1 MSVEKTLSIIKPDAV
16 KRDLTGKIIAMFEE
30 KGLRV
35 VAQKKIWLSKEQ
47 AGSFYD
53 VHRDRPFFGELCEFM
68 SSGPIVVQVLEGN
81 SAIELN
87 REIMGAT
94 NPDQAEAGTI
104 RKEFALSM
112 TENSAHGSDSPE
124 TAREE
129 ISFFFS
135 GLEILQFCRPF
146 RVSVNNTFLPFS
158 LRNSLKTLL
167 YKRCSWGNKSSSI
180 FFAVLFSAI
189 SIITCPSMGP

>member
-135 GLEILQFCRPF
+135 GLEILQF
-146 RVSVNNTFLPFS
+146 
-158 LRNSLKTLL
+158 
-167 YKRCSWGNKSSSI
+167 
-180 FFAVLFSAI
+180 
-189 SIITCPSMGP
+189 

>member
-53 VHRDRPFFGELCEFM
+53 IHRDRPFFDELCEFM
-68 SSGPIVVQVLEGN
+68 SSGPIVVQVLQGN
-81 SAIELN
+81 NAIELN

-94 NPDQAEAGTI
+94 NPEQAETGTI

-129 ISFFFS
+129 IGFFFS
-135 GLEILQFCRPF
+135 GLEILQF
-146 RVSVNNTFLPFS
+146 
-158 LRNSLKTLL
+158 
-167 YKRCSWGNKSSSI
+167 
-180 FFAVLFSAI
+180 
-189 SIITCPSMGP
+189 

>member
-1 MSVEKTLSIIKPDAV
+1 MSLEKTLSIIKPDAV

-35 VAQKKIWLSKEQ
+35 VAQKKIWLSKAQ

-135 GLEILQFCRPF
+135 GLEILQF
-146 RVSVNNTFLPFS
+146 
-158 LRNSLKTLL
+158 
-167 YKRCSWGNKSSSI
+167 
-180 FFAVLFSAI
+180 
-189 SIITCPSMGP
+189 

>member
-53 VHRDRPFFGELCEFM
+53 IHRDRPFFGELCEFM
-68 SSGPIVVQVLEGN
+68 SSGPIVAQVLQGN
-81 SAIELN
+81 NAIELN

-94 NPDQAEAGTI
+94 NPEQAEAGTI

-112 TENSAHGSDSPE
+112 TDNSAHGSDSPE

-135 GLEILQFCRPF
+135 GLEIIQF
-146 RVSVNNTFLPFS
+146 
-158 LRNSLKTLL
+158 
-167 YKRCSWGNKSSSI
+167 
-180 FFAVLFSAI
+180 
-189 SIITCPSMGP
+189 

>member
-53 VHRDRPFFGELCEFM
+53 IHRDRPFFGELCEFM
-68 SSGPIVVQVLEGN
+68 SSGPIVAQVLQGDN
-81 SAIELN
+81 AIELN

-94 NPDQAEAGTI
+94 NPEQAEAGTI

-124 TAREE
+124 TAKEE

-135 GLEILQFCRPF
+135 GLEILQF
-146 RVSVNNTFLPFS
+146 
-158 LRNSLKTLL
+158 
-167 YKRCSWGNKSSSI
+167 
-180 FFAVLFSAI
+180 
-189 SIITCPSMGP
+189 

>member
-1 MSVEKTLSIIKPDAV
+1 MSLEKTLSIIKPDAV

-53 VHRDRPFFGELCEFM
+53 IHRDRPFFGELCEFM
-68 SSGPIVVQVLEGN
+68 SSGPIVAQVLQGN
-81 SAIELN
+81 NAIELN

-94 NPDQAEAGTI
+94 NPEQAEAGTI

-135 GLEILQFCRPF
+135 GLEILQF
-146 RVSVNNTFLPFS
+146 
-158 LRNSLKTLL
+158 
-167 YKRCSWGNKSSSI
+167 
-180 FFAVLFSAI
+180 
-189 SIITCPSMGP
+189 

>member
-1 MSVEKTLSIIKPDAV
+1 MSLEKTLSIIKPDAV

-81 SAIELN
+81 SAIEIN

-94 NPDQAEAGTI
+94 NPDQAESGTI

-135 GLEILQFCRPF
+135 GLEILQF
-146 RVSVNNTFLPFS
+146 
-158 LRNSLKTLL
+158 
-167 YKRCSWGNKSSSI
+167 
-180 FFAVLFSAI
+180 
-189 SIITCPSMGP
+189 

>member
-1 MSVEKTLSIIKPDAV
+1 MSVENTLSIIKPDAV

-53 VHRDRPFFGELCEFM
+53 IHRDRPFFGELCEFM
-68 SSGPIVVQVLEGN
+68 SSGPIVVQVLQGN

-94 NPDQAEAGTI
+94 NPEQAEAGTI

-112 TENSAHGSDSPE
+112 TENSAHGSDSTE

-135 GLEILQFCRPF
+135 GLEILQF
-146 RVSVNNTFLPFS
+146 
-158 LRNSLKTLL
+158 
-167 YKRCSWGNKSSSI
+167 
-180 FFAVLFSAI
+180 
-189 SIITCPSMGP
+189 

>member
-1 MSVEKTLSIIKPDAV
+1 MSFEKTLSIIKPDAV

-47 AGSFYD
+47 AGSFYNI
-53 VHRDRPFFGELCEFM
+53 HRDRPFFGELCEFM

-135 GLEILQFCRPF
+135 GLEILQF
-146 RVSVNNTFLPFS
+146 
-158 LRNSLKTLL
+158 
-167 YKRCSWGNKSSSI
+167 
-180 FFAVLFSAI
+180 
-189 SIITCPSMGP
+189 

>member
-1 MSVEKTLSIIKPDAV
+1 MSVENTLSIIKPDAV

-30 KGLRV
+30 NQLRI
-35 VAQKKIWLSKEQ
+35 VAQKKIWLSKAQ
-47 AGSFYD
+47 AGSFYA
-53 VHRDRPFFGELCEFM
+53 VHKDRPFFDELCEFM
-68 SSGPIVVQVLEGN
+68 SSGPIVVQVLRGTN
-81 SAIELN
+81 AIEKN

-94 NPDQAEAGTI
+94 NPEQAEKGTI

-135 GLEILQFCRPF
+135 GLEIIQF
-146 RVSVNNTFLPFS
+146 
-158 LRNSLKTLL
+158 
-167 YKRCSWGNKSSSI
+167 
-180 FFAVLFSAI
+180 
-189 SIITCPSMGP
+189 

>member
-1 MSVEKTLSIIKPDAV
+1 MSLEQTLSIIKPDAV

-135 GLEILQFCRPF
+135 GLEILQF
-146 RVSVNNTFLPFS
+146 
-158 LRNSLKTLL
+158 
-167 YKRCSWGNKSSSI
+167 
-180 FFAVLFSAI
+180 
-189 SIITCPSMGP
+189 

>member
-1 MSVEKTLSIIKPDAV
+1 MSLEKTLSIIKPDAV
-16 KRDLTGKIIAMFEE
+16 KRDLTGKIIALFEE

-135 GLEILQFCRPF
+135 GLEILQF
-146 RVSVNNTFLPFS
+146 
-158 LRNSLKTLL
+158 
-167 YKRCSWGNKSSSI
+167 
-180 FFAVLFSAI
+180 
-189 SIITCPSMGP
+189 

>member
-1 MSVEKTLSIIKPDAV
+1 MSLEKLSIIKPDAV

-124 TAREE
+124 TAR
-129 ISFFFS
+129 
-135 GLEILQFCRPF
+135 
-146 RVSVNNTFLPFS
+146 
-158 LRNSLKTLL
+158 
-167 YKRCSWGNKSSSI
+167 KR
-180 FFAVLFSAI
+180 
-189 SIITCPSMGP
+189 

>member
-1 MSVEKTLSIIKPDAV
+1 MSLEKTLSIIKPDAV

-53 VHRDRPFFGELCEFM
+53 VHRDRPFFSELCEFM
-68 SSGPIVVQVLEGN
+68 SSGPIVVQVLQGN

-94 NPDQAEAGTI
+94 NPEQAEVGTI

-129 ISFFFS
+129 INFFFS
-135 GLEILQFCRPF
+135 GLEILQF
-146 RVSVNNTFLPFS
+146 
-158 LRNSLKTLL
+158 
-167 YKRCSWGNKSSSI
+167 
-180 FFAVLFSAI
+180 
-189 SIITCPSMGP
+189 

>member
-16 KRDLTGKIIAMFEE
+16 KGDLTGKIIAMFEE

-94 NPDQAEAGTI
+94 NPDQADAGTI

-135 GLEILQFCRPF
+135 GLEILQF
-146 RVSVNNTFLPFS
+146 
-158 LRNSLKTLL
+158 
-167 YKRCSWGNKSSSI
+167 
-180 FFAVLFSAI
+180 
-189 SIITCPSMGP
+189 

>member
-1 MSVEKTLSIIKPDAV
+1 MSLEKTLSIIKPDAV
-16 KRDLTGKIIAMFEE
+16 KRDLTGKIVAMFEE

-35 VAQKKIWLSKEQ
+35 VAQKKIWLSKKQ

-68 SSGPIVVQVLEGN
+68 SSGPIVVQVLQGD

-135 GLEILQFCRPF
+135 GLEILQF
-146 RVSVNNTFLPFS
+146 
-158 LRNSLKTLL
+158 
-167 YKRCSWGNKSSSI
+167 
-180 FFAVLFSAI
+180 
-189 SIITCPSMGP
+189 

>member
-1 MSVEKTLSIIKPDAV
+1 MSLEKTLSIIKPDAV
-16 KRDLTGKIIAMFEE
+16 KRDLTGKIVAMFEE

-68 SSGPIVVQVLEGN
+68 SSGPIVVQVLQGN

-94 NPDQAEAGTI
+94 NPDQAEPGTI

-135 GLEILQFCRPF
+135 GLEILHF
-146 RVSVNNTFLPFS
+146 
-158 LRNSLKTLL
+158 
-167 YKRCSWGNKSSSI
+167 
-180 FFAVLFSAI
+180 
-189 SIITCPSMGP
+189 

>member
-53 VHRDRPFFGELCEFM
+53 IHRDRPFFGELCEFM
-68 SSGPIVVQVLEGN
+68 SSGPIVAQVLQGDN
-81 SAIELN
+81 AIELN

-94 NPDQAEAGTI
+94 NPEQAEAGTI

-135 GLEILQFCRPF
+135 GLEMLHF
-146 RVSVNNTFLPFS
+146 
-158 LRNSLKTLL
+158 
-167 YKRCSWGNKSSSI
+167 
-180 FFAVLFSAI
+180 
-189 SIITCPSMGP
+189 

>member
-1 MSVEKTLSIIKPDAV
+1 MSLEKTLSIIKPDAV

-35 VAQKKIWLSKEQ
+35 VAQKKIRLSKEQ

-135 GLEILQFCRPF
+135 GLEILQF
-146 RVSVNNTFLPFS
+146 
-158 LRNSLKTLL
+158 
-167 YKRCSWGNKSSSI
+167 
-180 FFAVLFSAI
+180 
-189 SIITCPSMGP
+189 

>member
-68 SSGPIVVQVLEGN
+68 SSGPIVAQVLQGDN
-81 SAIELN
+81 AIELN

-94 NPDQAEAGTI
+94 NPEQAEAGTI

-135 GLEILQFCRPF
+135 GLEILQF
-146 RVSVNNTFLPFS
+146 
-158 LRNSLKTLL
+158 
-167 YKRCSWGNKSSSI
+167 
-180 FFAVLFSAI
+180 
-189 SIITCPSMGP
+189 

>member
-1 MSVEKTLSIIKPDAV
+1 MSLEKTLSIIKPDAV

-68 SSGPIVVQVLEGN
+68 SSGPIVVQVLQGN

-94 NPDQAEAGTI
+94 NPEQAETGTI

-129 ISFFFS
+129 LSFFFS
-135 GLEILQFCRPF
+135 GLEILHF
-146 RVSVNNTFLPFS
+146 
-158 LRNSLKTLL
+158 
-167 YKRCSWGNKSSSI
+167 
-180 FFAVLFSAI
+180 
-189 SIITCPSMGP
+189 

>member
-53 VHRDRPFFGELCEFM
+53 IHRDRPFFDELCEFM
-68 SSGPIVVQVLEGN
+68 SSGPIVVQVLQGN

-94 NPDQAEAGTI
+94 NPEHADAGTI

-124 TAREE
+124 TAKEE
-129 ISFFFS
+129 IRFFFS
-135 GLEILQFCRPF
+135 GLEILQF
-146 RVSVNNTFLPFS
+146 
-158 LRNSLKTLL
+158 
-167 YKRCSWGNKSSSI
+167 
-180 FFAVLFSAI
+180 
-189 SIITCPSMGP
+189 

>member
-1 MSVEKTLSIIKPDAV
+1 MSLEKTLSIIKPDAV

-35 VAQKKIWLSKEQ
+35 VARKKIWLSKEQ

-53 VHRDRPFFGELCEFM
+53 VHRVRPFFGELCEFM

-135 GLEILQFCRPF
+135 GLEILQF
-146 RVSVNNTFLPFS
+146 
-158 LRNSLKTLL
+158 
-167 YKRCSWGNKSSSI
+167 
-180 FFAVLFSAI
+180 
-189 SIITCPSMGP
+189 

>member
-53 VHRDRPFFGELCEFM
+53 IHRDRPFFDELCEFM
-68 SSGPIVVQVLEGN
+68 SSGPIVVQVLQGN
-81 SAIELN
+81 RAIELN

-94 NPDQAEAGTI
+94 NPEQAEAGTI

-135 GLEILQFCRPF
+135 GLEILQF
-146 RVSVNNTFLPFS
+146 
-158 LRNSLKTLL
+158 
-167 YKRCSWGNKSSSI
+167 
-180 FFAVLFSAI
+180 
-189 SIITCPSMGP
+189 

>member
-1 MSVEKTLSIIKPDAV
+1 MSLEKTLSIIKPDAV

-53 VHRDRPFFGELCEFM
+53 IHRDRPFFGELCEFM
-68 SSGPIVVQVLEGN
+68 SSGPIVAQVLQGDN
-81 SAIELN
+81 AIELN

-94 NPDQAEAGTI
+94 NPEQAEAGTI

-135 GLEILQFCRPF
+135 GLEILQF
-146 RVSVNNTFLPFS
+146 
-158 LRNSLKTLL
+158 
-167 YKRCSWGNKSSSI
+167 
-180 FFAVLFSAI
+180 
-189 SIITCPSMGP
+189 

>member
-1 MSVEKTLSIIKPDAV
+1 MSLEKTLSIIKPDAV

-124 TAREE
+124 TAKEE

-135 GLEILQFCRPF
+135 GLEILQF
-146 RVSVNNTFLPFS
+146 
-158 LRNSLKTLL
+158 
-167 YKRCSWGNKSSSI
+167 
-180 FFAVLFSAI
+180 
-189 SIITCPSMGP
+189 

>member
-1 MSVEKTLSIIKPDAV
+1 MSLEKTLSIIKPDAV

-53 VHRDRPFFGELCEFM
+53 VHRDRPFYGELCEFM

-135 GLEILQFCRPF
+135 GLEILQF
-146 RVSVNNTFLPFS
+146 
-158 LRNSLKTLL
+158 
-167 YKRCSWGNKSSSI
+167 
-180 FFAVLFSAI
+180 
-189 SIITCPSMGP
+189 

>member
-53 VHRDRPFFGELCEFM
+53 IHRDRPFFDELCEFM
-68 SSGPIVVQVLEGN
+68 SSGPIVVQVLQGN
-81 SAIELN
+81 NAIELN

-135 GLEILQFCRPF
+135 GLEILQF
-146 RVSVNNTFLPFS
+146 
-158 LRNSLKTLL
+158 
-167 YKRCSWGNKSSSI
+167 
-180 FFAVLFSAI
+180 
-189 SIITCPSMGP
+189 